1 MDADAALNG
10 QDAAGAALNSMGIPQ
25 PLTKAYGAA
34 NQQYKADLNAEQQE
48 KAPIIQKAQSM
59 AATPIQATPTPQ
71 KAAPAPDAQQFN
83 KDAQGWVTAIAAL
96 SSLIGARGRGRGTAA
111 LGAFAGGL
119 KGIQAGNQQA
129 FEDSYKT
136 WKANTDAMMKENDDE
151 FKEYQQVLENRKL
164 SEGEMVQ
171 QVNLIGAKYQNKLTA
186 DAKDVGQ
193 IGAIVDSYAR
203 ANAKAQNSN
212 TQVREKAEA
221 KIETDQNA
229 YEQWKQSAS
238 AKKDAQAWNEGLPLS
253 GMVRGRGN
261 GAEQQLEFI
270 KKYAAELDPNS
281 DRTKATEDYNT
292 AYRAM
297 NAFGTGKQGDIV
309 RSFNVA
315 YNHAD
320 LVGQLA
326 DALGNGDVQRI
337 NSLSQ
342 QYAQEFGS
350 SAPTNFDAAKHIL
363 ADEVNK
369 AAIGGAGALADRQA
383 LTANILRASSPDQI
397 HGQLQTYKTLIIG
410 QMKGMK
416 QQYEQ
421 ATKRD
426 DFDRLLSPEVKSD
439 LQAHSQAPGNAGAP
453 AGGTAPE
460 GTIIHDAQGNTKVKR
475 GGKWMDQ

>member
-1 MDADAALNG
+1 MDANQILQYGDPASAALNG
-10 QDAAGAALNSMGIPQ
+10 AGAPPALMKSYN
-25 PLTKAYGAA
+25 AA

-48 KAPIIQKAQSM
+48 KSPVIQKAENITN
-59 AATPIQATPTPQ
+59 TPIAAPPTPA
-71 KAAPAPDAQQFN
+71 KAAPAPDAQQFD

-96 SSLIGARGRGRGTAA
+96 SSLVGSRGRGRGTAA

-119 KGIQAGNQQA
+119 KGIKAGNQQA

-136 WKANTDAMMKENDDE
+136 WKANTDAMMKENEDE
-151 FKEYQQVLENRKL
+151 FKEYQQVIENRKL
-164 SEGEMVQ
+164 SEREMVQ
-171 QVNLIGAKYQNKLTA
+171 QVNLIGMKWENKLTS

-193 IGAIVDSYAR
+193 IGAIVDSYAK
-203 ANAKAQNSN
+203 ANAKAKNSSDIV
-212 TQVREKAEA
+212 TSKADA
-221 KIETDQNA
+221 KIEADKNA
-229 YEQWKQSAS
+229 YDQWKENPS
-238 AKKDAQAWNEGLPLS
+238 AKKDAESWNEGLPVS
-253 GMVRGRGN
+253 GFIRGRGN
-261 GAEQQLEFI
+261 NAEQHLEFV
-270 KKYAAELDPNS
+270 KRYAAELNPDA
-281 DRTKATEDYNT
+281 DRARATEDYNG
-292 AYRAM
+292 AYKAV

-350 SAPTNFDAAKHIL
+350 AAPTNFDAAKHIL

-383 LTANILRASSPDQI
+383 LTANILRASSPEQI
-397 HGQLQTYKTLIIG
+397 HGQLQTYKTLIVG

-426 DFDRLLSPEVKSD
+426 DFDRLLSPEVKAD
-439 LQAHSQAPGNAGAP
+439 LKTHNQESGNAGDP
-453 AGGTAPE
+453 AGGAAPE

-475 GGKWMDQ
+475 GGKWVDQ